1 MNGFELRDAM
11 TLGEDFDRVVD
22 AARDGEDWALRA
34 VYEEHAP
41 QVRGYLRGQGVAEP
55 DELLGEVFLRVVRD
69 FTSFHGDEA
78 ALRAWVLTIA
88 HRRLV
93 EEQRSRLRRLSVSV
107 VREPRGAES
116 TRASEA
122 KAVAASE
129 GERVNT
135 MLAGLS
141 SNQRSVVLL
150 RALGDLSVEQV
161 ADVLGKTP
169 RAVMRL
175 QRRGLAILARGEL
188 PSDTED
194 EPGIP
199 EELDVNTYEVTEE
212 RTQELTRLLGSVVEH
227 AKQLRRDS
235 DSMIHAVEQVIA
247 SLEAGAS
254 SPPEPREGS
263 RSFVHAVEPAE
274 TAGAQP
280 SSHRRVASPA
290 GAGREEALLRATQ
303 MAIRGRAR
311 TEIEAMLS
319 DELGI
324 ANPAEIVDQILGPG
338 GR

>member
-1 MNGFELRDAM
+1 M

-22 AARDGEDWALRA
+22 AARDGEEWALRT
-34 VYEEHAP
+34 VYEELAP
-41 QVRGYLRGQGVAEP
+41 QVRGYLRGQGVTEP
-55 DELLGEVFLRVVRD
+55 DELLGEVFLHVVRD
-69 FTSFHGDEA
+69 FASFHGDEP

-93 EEQRSRLRRLSVSV
+93 EEQRNRLRRLSVSV
-107 VREPRGAES
+107 VREPRGAER

-161 ADVLGKTP
+161 AEVLGKTP
-169 RAVMRL
+169 RAVTRL
-175 QRRGLAILARGEL
+175 QRRGLAVLARGEA
-188 PSDTED
+188 PSDPED
-194 EPGIP
+194 EPVRIP
-199 EELDVNTYEVTEE
+199 EGPDEDTYQVTEE
-212 RTQELTRLLGSVVEH
+212 RVHELTRLLGSVVEH
-227 AKQLRRDS
+227 AKRLRRDS

-247 SLEAGAS
+247 SLETGAS

-263 RSFVHAVEPAE
+263 RSVVQAFEPVEAG
-274 TAGAQP
+274 GAQP
-280 SSHRRVASPA
+280 SSQRRTGSPA

-338 GR
+338 GS